1 MLTFKSRDNKFNMK
15 KFITFVTLTIIFTTQ
30 LFAASKN
37 PLKIFKKEI
46 LGGEAKKKMALA
58 YDSLTKHKEILH
70 YNKDEEAIEITLD
83 YSMKGHP
90 EDWDLSDEQAQRW
103 EFVTKKKNFYKLGK
117 EVYLKYKFKVNPGLN
132 HDANIWQI
140 VGTQNDGNII
150 YPAMQIMYTTNKDDL
165 PNRVQF
171 YFQQIEEVFW
181 TDKDPTANRYKKSM
195 YSFDMGSLTR
205 FKKEYQT
212 ILFKIKPSKGEDGE
226 LIMWVNG
233 ERTLEVYGPNL
244 TLDLT
249 GGIAFKIGLYRYW
262 NTEEAKR
269 DPKLIEPTT
278 LSIKEYIISK
288 DCEKVM
294 DKEKCDYK
302 PKERVSRT
310 QYKYKAKDRH
320 YMPEGAKKI
329 KRLKSKTVAKKIEFQ
344 DMKPGFLAI
353 IKNKKDEKF
362 LLKHQGYTK
371 DGAAKDGL
379 SKCVENFSNFSDLE
393 NNGCYIH
400 YQKKITQF

>member
-1 MLTFKSRDNKFNMK
+1 MK
-15 KFITFVTLTIIFTTQ
+15 KFITFVTLAIIFTTQ

-58 YDSLTKHKEILH
+58 YDSLTKHKDILR
-70 YNKDEEAIEITLD
+70 YNEDEKAIEITLD

-103 EFVTKKKNFYKLGK
+103 EFVTKKKKFYKLGK

-269 DPKLIEPTT
+269 DSKLIEPTT

-329 KRLKSKTVAKKIEFQ
+329 KRLTSKTVAKRIEFQ

-353 IKNKKDEKF
+353 IKNKKDEKY
-362 LLKHQGYTK
+362 LLKHQGYSK

-379 SKCVENFSNFSDLE
+379 SKCVENFSDFSDLE
-393 NNGCYIH
+393 NNGCYVH

>member
-1 MLTFKSRDNKFNMK
+1 MK
-15 KFITFVTLTIIFTTQ
+15 KLLTIFILT
-30 LFAASKN
+30 LFSCNISYSKDN

-90 EDWDLSDEQAQRW
+90 EDWELSDEQAQRW

-117 EVYLKYKFKVNPGLN
+117 EIYLKYIFKINPGLN
-132 HDANIWQI
+132 HSANIWQI
-140 VGTQNDGNII
+140 VGTEKDGNII
-150 YPAMQIMYTTNKDDL
+150 YPSMQIMYTTDKDDL
-165 PNRVQF
+165 PNRLQF

-181 TDKDPTANRYKKSM
+181 TDIDPAANRFKKSM
-195 YSFDMGSLTR
+195 YSFKLGSLTP

-212 ILFKIKPSKGEDGE
+212 LLFKIKPSKEEDGE
-226 LIMWVNG
+226 FIMWLNG
-233 ERTLEVYGPNL
+233 ERTLEIYGPNL
-244 TLDLT
+244 ILDLT

-262 NTEEAKR
+262 NTKDAER
-269 DPKLIEPTT
+269 DPKMIEPST
-278 LSIKEYIISK
+278 LSIKEYVISK
-288 DCEKVM
+288 NCEKIM

-310 QYKYKAKDRH
+310 KYKYTVKDRH

-329 KRLKSKTVAKKIEFQ
+329 KRLTSKTEAKRIDFQ
-344 DMKPGFLAI
+344 QMKPGFLAI
-353 IKNKKDEKF
+353 IKNKKDEKY
-362 LLKHQGYTK
+362 LLKHQGYSK

-379 SKCVENFSNFSDLE
+379 SKCVENFSDFSDLE
-393 NNGCYIH
+393 NNGCYVH

>member
-1 MLTFKSRDNKFNMK
+1 MK
-15 KFITFVTLTIIFTTQ
+15 KIITFVAISIIFTTQ
-30 LFAASKN
+30 LFAASKS

-46 LGGEAKKKMALA
+46 LGGDAKKKMALA

-117 EVYLKYKFKVNPGLN
+117 EIYLKYKFKVNPGLN

-262 NTEEAKR
+262 STDLAKR

-278 LSIKEYIISK
+278 LSIKEYVISK

-294 DKEKCDYK
+294 EKEKCDYK

-329 KRLKSKTVAKKIEFQ
+329 KRLTSKTVAKRIEFQ

-353 IKNKKDEKF
+353 IKNKKDEKY
-362 LLKHQGYTK
+362 LLKHQGYSK

-379 SKCVENFSNFSDLE
+379 SKCVENFSDFSDLE
-393 NNGCYIH
+393 NNGCYVH

>member
-1 MLTFKSRDNKFNMK
+1 MK

-58 YDSLTKHKEILH
+58 YDSLTNHKDILR
-70 YNKDEEAIEITLD
+70 YNEDEKAIEITLD

-90 EDWDLSDEQAQRW
+90 EDWNLSDEQAQRW

-195 YSFDMGSLTR
+195 YSFDMGSLTW

-244 TLDLT
+244 TLDIT

-262 NTEEAKR
+262 STDQAER

-278 LSIKEYIISK
+278 LSIKEYVISK

-294 DKEKCDYK
+294 EKEKCDYK
-302 PKERVSRT
+302 PKERISRT
-310 QYKYKAKDRH
+310 KYKYKAKDRH

-329 KRLKSKTVAKKIEFQ
+329 KRLTSKTVAKRIDFQ

-353 IKNKKDEKF
+353 IKNKKDEKY
-362 LLKHQGYTK
+362 LLKHQGYSK

-379 SKCVENFSNFSDLE
+379 SKCVENFSDFSDLE
-393 NNGCYIH
+393 NNGCYVH

>member
-1 MLTFKSRDNKFNMK
+1 MK
-15 KFITFVTLTIIFTTQ
+15 NLLTIFILT
-30 LFAASKN
+30 LFSCNISYSKDN

-90 EDWDLSDEQAQRW
+90 EDWELSDEQAQRW

-117 EVYLKYKFKVNPGLN
+117 EIYLKYIFKINPGLN
-132 HDANIWQI
+132 HSANIWQI
-140 VGTQNDGNII
+140 VGTEKDGNII
-150 YPAMQIMYTTNKDDL
+150 YPSMQIMYTTDKDDL
-165 PNRVQF
+165 PNRLQF

-181 TDKDPTANRYKKSM
+181 TDIDPAANRFKKSM
-195 YSFDMGSLTR
+195 YSFKLGSLTP

-212 ILFKIKPSKGEDGE
+212 LLFKIKPSKEEDGE
-226 LIMWVNG
+226 FIMWLNG
-233 ERTLEVYGPNL
+233 ERTLEIYGPNL
-244 TLDLT
+244 ILDLT

-262 NTEEAKR
+262 NTKDAER
-269 DPKLIEPTT
+269 DPKMIEPST
-278 LSIKEYIISK
+278 LSIKEYVISK
-288 DCEKVM
+288 NCEKIM

-310 QYKYKAKDRH
+310 KYKYTVKDRH

-329 KRLKSKTVAKKIEFQ
+329 KRLTSKTEAKRIDFQ
-344 DMKPGFLAI
+344 QMKPGFLAI
-353 IKNKKDEKF
+353 IKNKKDEKY
-362 LLKHQGYTK
+362 LLKHQGYSK

-379 SKCVENFSNFSDLE
+379 SKCVENFSDFSDLE
-393 NNGCYIH
+393 KNGCYVH